1 MKKKSSYVTF
11 KKALMLALCIFLLC
25 LSAACRTE
33 KDADRST
40 PPGDM
45 AGTDYD
51 SRTDSFKKDSTTD
64 GTDHTSVSDTT
75 IPYDN
80 DATTD
85 TFYNDSL
92 SDPSYG
98 VITDIGDAARDGA
111 EEIRDG
117 LHDLTQDNVPG
128 TVETQRR

>member
-1 MKKKSSYVTF
+1 MKKKSSYGTF
-11 KKALMLALCIFLLC
+11 KKGLVLGLCIFLLC

-45 AGTDYD
+45 AGTDYA
-51 SRTDSFKKDSTTD
+51 S
-64 GTDHTSVSDTT
+64 
-75 IPYDN
+75 P
-80 DATTD
+80 
-85 TFYNDSL
+85 
-92 SDPSYG
+92 SDPSDG
-98 VITDIGDAARDGA
+98 IITDIGDAARDGA